1 MRTLKKHQELPAVI
15 NVDSLGPITF
25 VSSSRAR
32 RINISVKTSGGVR
45 VAVPKRA
52 TLKEARQFVLS
63 KQTWIEK
70 QLTRL
75 TRIQDEANKFSE
87 KIKELDIDKASNKIA
102 TRLHELAQEHG
113 FSYNKLTIRNQKTR
127 WGSCSAKN
135 NLSLNI
141 KLALLPDELLDLVLI
156 HELIHT
162 KIRNHGPEFWQ
173 MLEKIYPLARELDR
187 QINKYSGLLHL
198 PL

>member
-1 MRTLKKHQELPAVI
+1 M
-15 NVDSLGPITF
+15 
-25 VSSSRAR
+25 
-32 RINISVKTSGGVR
+32 
-45 VAVPKRA
+45 AVPKRA